1 MATYFFLFTISL
13 SFFTLVALADKNGVA
28 NGVKTMKSTV
38 DHETW
43 KRSRV
48 EQLKSDIEQLQDVT
62 AVFMLIDKVTARKCE
77 RCFAIRLQ
85 LWCLGKSPVERIS
98 LLDKF
103 NC

>member
-13 SFFTLVALADKNGVA
+13 SFFTLVALADKNGV
-28 NGVKTMKSTV
+28 KSMKGTV

>member
-1 MATYFFLFTISL
+1 MSCGLGAVV
-13 SFFTLVALADKNGVA
+13 LVFMLVKHNVSDSVIETDFRKN
-28 NGVKTMKSTV
+28 
-38 DHETW
+38 
-43 KRSRV
+43 
-48 EQLKSDIEQLQDVT
+48 DIEQLQDVT

-85 LWCLGKSPVERIS
+85 LWWLGKSPVERIS